1 MRKYKTGRGLI
12 NAAIN
17 KLPFELHIPGYQY
30 CGPGT
35 KLQKRLE
42 RGDLG
47 VNPLDKA
54 CKSHDIAYEEHKSG
68 KERTIA
74 DRALASAA
82 WKRVKSRDAGL
93 GERAAA
99 LAVATAMKTKI
110 GLSKLGAGLKGPHR
124 RRQRRQ
130 HQKIKSIKK
139 KKCCSNKKKK
149 NNTLKKKKSKKCYTF
164 KNLVKHTKVA
174 LKKNKPTNPDEIL
187 NYALGAAKHVVGQ
200 GRKGKI
206 SVPRIIPLP
215 KTGGMLPLIPIFAGL
230 SALGSLAG
238 GTTAIVRAIGATKE
252 AKEALKESQ
261 RHNNAMEAIAIGRSR
276 EGNGLYMKPYKA
288 GYGLY
293 LQPYPQSKN

>member
-1 MRKYKTGRGLI
+1 MYKTGRGVI

-35 KLQKRLE
+35 KLKKRLE
-42 RGDLG
+42 RGDPG
-47 VNPLDKA
+47 INPLDKA

-68 KERTIA
+68 KERTAA
-74 DRALASAA
+74 DRLLASAA
-82 WKRVKSRDAGL
+82 WKRVKSKDAGL
-93 GERAAA
+93 GERTAA
-99 LAVATAMKTKI
+99 LAIASAMKTKI
-110 GLSKLGAGLKGPHR
+110 GLSKFGAGLKGPH
-124 RRQRRQ
+124 QRA
-130 HQKIKSIKK
+130 KSIRK
-139 KKCCSNKKKK
+139 KKCCKNRKKKK
-149 NNTLKKKKSKKCYTF
+149 TKTTKMMMKTKKCTTF
-164 KNLVKHTKVA
+164 NNLVKHTKIV
-174 LKKNKPTNPDEIL
+174 LKKNKPTSSNEIL
-187 NYALGAAKHVVGQ
+187 DCALGAAKHVVGQ

-238 GTTAIVRAIGATKE
+238 GATSIVRAIGATKQ
-252 AKEALKESQ
+252 AKEALEESQ
-261 RHNNAMEAIAIGRSR
+261 RHNNTMEAIAIGRSR
-276 EGNGLYMKPYKA
+276 EGDGLYMRPYKT

>member
-1 MRKYKTGRGLI
+1 MYKTGRGVI
-12 NAAIN
+12 NSAIN

-35 KLQKRLE
+35 KLKKRLE
-42 RGDLG
+42 RGDPG
-47 VNPLDKA
+47 INPLDKA

-74 DRALASAA
+74 DRLLASAA
-82 WKRVKSRDAGL
+82 WKRVKSKDAGL
-93 GERAAA
+93 GERTAA
-99 LAVATAMKTKI
+99 LAIAAAMKTKI
-110 GLSKLGAGLKGPHR
+110 GLSKLGAGLKGPH
-124 RRQRRQ
+124 QRRQ
-130 HQKIKSIKK
+130 QLQRVKSMKK
-139 KKCCSNKKKK
+139 KKCCKNRKK
-149 NNTLKKKKSKKCYTF
+149 NNTTKKKMKNCTTF
-164 KNLVKHTKVA
+164 NNLVKHTKIV
-174 LKKNKPTNPDEIL
+174 LKKNKPTSSNEIL
-187 NYALGAAKHVVGQ
+187 DCALGAAKQVVGQ

-215 KTGGMLPLIPIFAGL
+215 KSGGMLPLIPIFAGL

-238 GTTAIVRAIGATKE
+238 GATSIVRAIGATKQ

-261 RHNNAMEAIAIGRSR
+261 RHNDAMEAIAIGRSR
-276 EGNGLYMKPYKA
+276 EGNGLYMRPHKT